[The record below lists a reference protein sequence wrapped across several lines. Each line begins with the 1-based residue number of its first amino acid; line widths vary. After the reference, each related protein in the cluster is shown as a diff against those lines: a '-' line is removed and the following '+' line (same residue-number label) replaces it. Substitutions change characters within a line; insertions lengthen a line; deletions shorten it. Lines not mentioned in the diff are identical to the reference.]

1 MPHQSGDDVDGGSG
15 FKQFGCYAMS
25 EAMNPNMDTLLG
37 LDAELCDRT
46 VYAVLDHIVR
56 GIWPAPRVQEEVA
69 IWVWPKVLLD
79 PIAKVLLEKRGHMER
94 GSALGGQSKKFF
106 ANGPA

>member
-1 MPHQSGDDVDGGSG
+1 MPHQSSDDVDGGSG

-46 VYAVLDHIVR
+46 VYTVLDHNCLR
-56 GIWPAPRVQEEVA
+56 DMAGPSSSGR
-69 IWVWPKVLLD
+69 D
-79 PIAKVLLEKRGHMER
+79 SR
-94 GSALGGQSKKFF
+94 LG
-106 ANGPA
+106 